1 MCFDS
6 KNYRQ
11 QNILKE
17 TKSHF
22 FVCLATAAL
31 ISISVSPNKGSRFI
45 IKKKSIKVTQTKPE
59 TTQDCLK
66 EQRRKLVKVTFS
78 FQIFCP
84 RIFSPN
90 CLLDSKSDKLNQP
103 R

>member
-11 QNILKE
+11 QNVLKE

-31 ISISVSPNKGSRFI
+31 ISISVSPNKGSPFI

-59 TTQDCLK
+59 TTQNCLK
-66 EQRRKLVKVTFS
+66 EQTGKLVKVT
-78 FQIFCP
+78 
-84 RIFSPN
+84 
-90 CLLDSKSDKLNQP
+90 
-103 R
+103 